1 MIRTISIG
9 EKKIILVGTAHISK
23 ESIDLVESTIEKEQP
38 DIIGVELDRERLEQ
52 LLSGKKWQE
61 TNIMDV
67 VKTGKT
73 YLFLLNILLA
83 NMQKQIGQ
91 QMGIKPGSEML
102 AAIKKAKE
110 KKVPIQLLDRD
121 VRITL
126 KRTFDSMGLIEK
138 LKLGGSITGGFLGF
152 GEKIDA
158 KKIEELKQQDL
169 INALMKDLGKQFPSV
184 KKVLV
189 EERDY
194 YIAEMIKLSPGKKVL
209 AVVGAGHL
217 EGIENYIKQNKK
229 MDISKLN
236 ETTKKKSYL
245 KYFAYL
251 IPALFILMLGYAF
264 WTKGFEAVSGVLIYW
279 FLATGMLAGLG
290 ALISR
295 AHPITILTSIVVAP
309 LTTLHPALAAGW
321 FAAIAEAKYNP
332 PKVKDFEEL
341 SNVTSLGG
349 FYKNNIT
356 HILIVAALVN
366 LGATIGSLIALPV
379 ILALIA

>member
-1 MIRTISIG
+1 MIKRISLG

-23 ESIDLVESTIEKEQP
+23 ESIDLVEKTIEEEQP
-38 DIIGVELDRERLEQ
+38 DIIGVELDRERLGQ

-61 TNIMDV
+61 TNIMEV

-91 QMGIKPGSEML
+91 QMGIQPGSEML
-102 AAIKKAKE
+102 AAVKKAKE
-110 KKVPIQLLDRD
+110 KNVPVQLLDRD

-138 LKLGGSITGGFLGF
+138 LKMGGSITGGFLGF
-152 GEKIDA
+152 GEKVDA

-194 YIAEMIKLSPGKKVL
+194 YIAEMIKHSPGKRIV

-217 EGIENYIKQNKK
+217 EGIEKYIKENRK

-236 ETTKKKSYL
+236 EIPKKSNL
-245 KYFAYL
+245 IKYAAYA
-251 IPALFILMLGYAF
+251 IPAILTLMLAYAL
-264 WTKGFEAVSGVLIYW
+264 WTKGLDAVSGVLIYW
-279 FLATGMLAGLG
+279 IASTAILSGLG

-295 AHPITILTSIVVAP
+295 AHPITILVSMVVAP

-321 FAAIAEAKYNP
+321 FAAIAEAKFNP
-332 PKVKDFEEL
+332 PLVRDFEEL
-341 SNVTSLGG
+341 SNVTSIGG

-366 LGATIGSLIALPV
+366 LGATIGSLLALPA